1 MRRKTRSNL
10 HSERGIGITEI
21 IVIVIFLGIMTAIL
35 APRVVELLARNKSNT
50 IADEF
55 GSLASVETTLVAQG
69 GSVTHGLRVDMQDSS
84 GNNLLRNYIIPVA
97 PSSAFATVTNSVVS
111 GTTGLEFNYGLST
124 VTVNSTGNTGTA
136 VGANRFEDAKTDFG
150 SATPIQGLSTQNAS
164 GIGPLFGPANTTI
177 QQDFILAP
185 HGLNFLNYK
194 SLINTNSEA
203 FLKAMFG
210 DVTSYNPASGVYP
223 LELTICDV
231 EAIKNSTSGKSFK
244 YLTNNALG
252 GLYQV
257 TSVYSRDQ
265 FVAYAKSTAGADLFN
280 GTVPDDATLGNMY
293 ADTLGNIMVGSYVF
307 IPFRDKDMV
316 KSSTDDLKYGYYR
329 P

>member
-1 MRRKTRSNL
+1 MRQKTCSNS

-21 IVIVIFLGIMTAIL
+21 IVIVIFVGIMTAVL
-35 APRVVELLARNKSNT
+35 APRVVEFLARNKSNT
-50 IADEF
+50 VADEF

-69 GSVTHGLRVDMQDSS
+69 GSVTHGLRVDMQDTHD
-84 GNNLLRNYIIPVA
+84 NNLLRNYVIPVA
-97 PSSAFATVTNSVVS
+97 PSSAFETVTSSVVA
-111 GTTGLEFNYGLST
+111 GTAGLEFNYGLST
-124 VTVNSTGNTGTA
+124 VTVNSTGNNGTA
-136 VGANRFEDAKTDFG
+136 VGANRFEDAKIAFG
-150 SATPIQGLSTQNAS
+150 SPTPMQGLSTQNAP

-194 SLINTNSEA
+194 SLINTDSKA
-203 FLKAMFG
+203 FLQAMFG
-210 DVTSYNPASGVYP
+210 DVTSYNPTSGVYP
-223 LELTICDV
+223 LEFTICDV

-244 YLTNNALG
+244 YLTNNAVG

-257 TSVYSRDQ
+257 TRVCSKEW
-265 FVAYAKSTAGADLFN
+265 FIAYAKSTAGAGLFN
-280 GTVPDDATLGNMY
+280 GTTPDDTTLGNMY
-293 ADTLGNIMVGSYVF
+293 ADTLGNIMIGSYVF
-307 IPFRDKDMV
+307 IPFKDKDMV